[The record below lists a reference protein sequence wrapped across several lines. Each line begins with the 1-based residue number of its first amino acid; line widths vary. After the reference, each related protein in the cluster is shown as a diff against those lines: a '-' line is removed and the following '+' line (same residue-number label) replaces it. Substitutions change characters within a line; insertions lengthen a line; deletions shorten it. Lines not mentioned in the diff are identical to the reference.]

1 MDCSTLG
8 FPVLHYPLE
17 FAQTYVHCVNDAIQP
32 SHSLLPSSHPALSL
46 SQHQGFFPSES
57 VLHIKWSKY
66 WSFSL
71 SISPSNEYS
80 GHISFR
86 IAWFVLLAVQGTLKS
101 LLQHHSLKASI
112 LQHLIC
118 LQCRRNLGWEDPLGK
133 RKATHSSILAW
144 RIP

>member
-8 FPVLHYPLE
+8 AIVFHCLLE
-17 FAQTYVHCVNDAIQP
+17 FTQTYVHCVNDAIQP

-101 LLQHHSLKASI
+101 LF
-112 LQHLIC
+112 
-118 LQCRRNLGWEDPLGK
+118 
-133 RKATHSSILAW
+133 
-144 RIP
+144 